1 MTIDEY
7 LNQLPKLRRA
17 EAKAYNRM
25 ETKFDRATSLQSSF
39 NFDMPRRIADQ
50 NATEARLVEL
60 ADAQREWKEANE
72 AYATFKEQLERSL
85 YNLLY
90 WEGLLID
97 QAYIYNVIYGRD
109 HLYGLDE
116 ILKTRNRG
124 VMISKLNEAKQHLRQ
139 ILIDQGIEI
148 E

>member
-50 NATEARLVEL
+50 NATEARLVDL
-60 ADAQREWKEANE
+60 ADAQREWKEAND
-72 AYATFKEQLERSL
+72 AYIEFKDQLERSL

-97 QAYIYNVIYGRD
+97 QAYIYNVVCGRD

-116 ILKTRNRG
+116 ILHTSSRG
-124 VMISKLNEAKQHLRQ
+124 AILAKLDTAKQHLRQ
-139 ILIDQGIEI
+139 ILRDQGIEI